1 MKNAIV
7 HLDPNN
13 ITPRT
18 IEEAR
23 GAFVIVCDD
32 PQLRA
37 QIAREMRVLPLRSD
51 EDATTIAATRAAEAN
66 GKVSAVVIN
75 HNYGQWLEQAV
86 NSLLAQTRVPDEI
99 IIVDDAST
107 DDSVQVA
114 ERFIYAEADAV
125 DRQPAGSTF
134 VGGRFRLVQ
143 HVKNSGT
150 AGASRN
156 TGIKFAT
163 GEFIVTLDSDDI
175 LAPTYVETC
184 LASIEQDRAVGVVYT
199 GVQTLIEETGERQV
213 IPGWPVPFNWDWMT
227 QRKSPPNNCIP
238 TASMFRR
245 EMWVRAGGYDE
256 GIRNGEDAE
265 FWIRA
270 LGTGFRA
277 VKCTEQPLFI
287 YRRHGVS
294 MSARPLNDIGA
305 WNNNYKGFKPLAA
318 PTGATPAQRDY
329 RHPLVSVVIP
339 VGPGHAQHMRTAVQ
353 SVLAQTLQNVELVIV
368 NDTGAPLNTDA
379 YPFATVCNAN
389 GAEKLGVS
397 RARNL
402 GVDTAS
408 APLIY
413 FLDADDLIVPTTLQ
427 KLCAVYALGDSGY
440 VYSGWQYM
448 SGNTVRQ
455 ANPARP
461 YDRMEWLNP
470 NNEGPH
476 AIGVLMSKVHFQELG
491 GFDPSIKHFE
501 DWEFWARCAVAGVCG
516 TAVPEPLLIY
526 RRDTGERRE
535 ESKRNRDAVAQLITE
550 RFGKYFTQQEAM
562 MACCG
567 AQIDARKAAAEAERQ
582 VVFID
587 TGDVIETDNGRKVL
601 MLYTGEEEAP
611 TGAFYGAYIGGRMM
625 GPQEVWKGDI
635 QKMEL
640 TGVWALM
647 RNPPPHVPMSSDA
660 NTSTD

>member
-13 ITPRT
+13 ITQRT

-32 PQLRA
+32 LQLRA
-37 QIAREMRVLPLRSD
+37 QIIKEMRVIPLRSD
-51 EDATTIAATRAAEAN
+51 DDLTSIAAARAANAN
-66 GKVSAVVIN
+66 GKVTAVVIN
-75 HNYGQWLEQAV
+75 HNYGQWIEQALD
-86 NSLLAQTRVPDEI
+86 SLLAQTRVPDEI
-99 IIVDDAST
+99 IVVDDAST
-107 DDSVQVA
+107 DDSVSKV
-114 ERFIYAEADAV
+114 ERYIENQMDGV
-125 DRQPAGSTF
+125 ET
-134 VGGRFRLVQ
+134 RFYFLQ
-143 HVKNSGT
+143 HAKNSGT

-156 TGIKFAT
+156 TGIGTAT
-163 GEFIVTLDSDDI
+163 GEFIVTLDSDDM
-175 LAPTYVETC
+175 LAPTYIATC
-184 LASIEQDRAVGVVYT
+184 IAAIEKDRAVGVVYT
-199 GVQTLIEETGERQV
+199 GVQTLIEETGKRQV
-213 IPGWPVPFNWDWMT
+213 IPGWPIPFDWSWMT
-227 QRKSPPNNCIP
+227 ERKSPPNNCIP

-265 FWIRA
+265 FWVRA
-270 LGTGFRA
+270 LGAGYRA
-277 VKCTEQPLFI
+277 VKCTPEPLFI
-287 YRRHGVS
+287 YRRHGAS

-318 PTGATPAQRDY
+318 PTGQDPVQRDY
-329 RHPLVSVVIP
+329 THPVVSVVIP

-353 SVLAQTLQNVELVIV
+353 SVLAQTLQNIEVVII
-368 NDTGAPLNTDA
+368 NDTGKPINTEA

-402 GVDTAS
+402 GVEVAS
-408 APLIY
+408 APLVY
-413 FLDADDLIVPTTLQ
+413 FLDADDLIVPICLQ

-448 SGNTVRQ
+448 IGDEVKQS
-455 ANPARP
+455 NPARP

-470 NNEGPH
+470 DNEGPH
-476 AIGVLMSKVHFQELG
+476 AIGVLMSKVHFSEVG
-491 GFDPSIKHFE
+491 GFDTSIAHFE
-501 DWEFWARCAVAGVCG
+501 DWEFWARCAVQGKCG

-535 ESKRNRDAVAQLITE
+535 DSQKNRAGVAQLIAE
-550 RFGKYFTQQEAM
+550 KFGAYYTRQEAL

-567 AQIDARKAAAEAERQ
+567 AQIDARQAAREAEKQ
-582 VVFID
+582 IVFID
-587 TGDVIETDNGRKVL
+587 TGDVIETDGGKKVL
-601 MLYTGEEEAP
+601 MLYTGEEYAP
-611 TGAFYGAYIGGRMM
+611 TGPFYGMYQGGRML
-625 GPQEVWKGDI
+625 GPQEIWKGDI
-635 QKMEL
+635 PRMEQ

-647 RNPPPHVPMSSDA
+647 RNPPPHVPMSTNADTISE
-660 NTSTD
+660 